1 MHRALLCLIPFALA
15 LSLGGQ
21 ASSNAAGEAA
31 IRDAVQKYMDARDHR
46 DETALAALFTADVD
60 QLVSSG
66 EWRKGRN
73 AVVKGTLGSSQ
84 STGGKRS
91 ITVESVRF
99 LAPDV
104 AMADGR
110 YELTGLANNETR
122 KMWTTILLTH
132 NPDGWHITAIRNM
145 LPSPPAETK

>member
-15 LSLGGQ
+15 WSLCGQ
-21 ASSNAAGEAA
+21 ATSNAAYEGA
-31 IRDAVQKYMDARDHR
+31 IRDVVQKYMDARDHR
-46 DETALAALFTADVD
+46 DEKALAALFTADVD

-66 EWRKGRN
+66 EWRKGRD

-84 STGGKRS
+84 STGGRRS

-110 YELTGLANNETR
+110 YELTGLVNGETR
-122 KMWTTILLTH
+122 KMWTTILLKH
-132 NPDGWHITAIRNM
+132 DPDGWRIAAIRNM
-145 LPSPPAETK
+145 LPAPPAPTK